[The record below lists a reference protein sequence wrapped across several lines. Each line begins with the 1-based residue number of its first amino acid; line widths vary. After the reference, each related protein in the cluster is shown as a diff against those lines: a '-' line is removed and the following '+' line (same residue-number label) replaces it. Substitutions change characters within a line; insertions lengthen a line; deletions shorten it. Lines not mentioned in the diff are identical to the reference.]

1 MRIDLFNS
9 AATELAGELNTQ
21 SASTGKPPAVSQN
34 STVDATEDRTTL
46 ASGSTAVDSLV
57 SQAMNSPEVR
67 QDLVQTLQQAIQSGQ
82 YKLEP
87 DQIAG
92 AMIDEQA

>member
-1 MRIDLFNS
+1 
-9 AATELAGELNTQ
+9 
-21 SASTGKPPAVSQN
+21 
-34 STVDATEDRTTL
+34 
-46 ASGSTAVDSLV
+46 
-57 SQAMNSPEVR
+57 MNSPEVR

>member
-1 MRIDLFNS
+1 
-9 AATELAGELNTQ
+9 
-21 SASTGKPPAVSQN
+21 
-34 STVDATEDRTTL
+34 
-46 ASGSTAVDSLV
+46 
-57 SQAMNSPEVR
+57 MNSPEVR
-67 QDLVQTLQQAIQSGQ
+67 QDLVLNLQQAIQSGQ